1 MLFVIICLCWCKQRW
16 HRAVFVYRTRAEKA
30 REVKPAMTK
39 PQKQPAAATAAATAA
54 TAAAT
59 AAAES
64 ETVDKQTAAAVTPT
78 ATATKTTKVKQEQ
91 PKKAAKSQSFYI
103 LNDQVSE

>member
-54 TAAAT
+54 TAAA
-59 AAAES
+59 ES